1 MNVTQLAEQLRRDN
15 QFMKDVTRWEVIPP
29 REART
34 LPFPETMDGRLKD
47 VLGKR
52 GIHALY
58 THQAH
63 SLEAI
68 GRGVSFNSGITT
80 RYSFSPIVI

>member
-1 MNVTQLAEQLRRDN
+1 MNAAQLAQQLRQDRE
-15 QFMKDVTRWEVIPP
+15 FMKDVTRWEVIPP

-34 LPFPETMDGRLKD
+34 VPFPEGMDGRLKT
-47 VLGKR
+47 VLAGR

-58 THQAH
+58 THQAQ

-68 GRGVSFNSGITT
+68 GRGEEIGRAHV
-80 RYSFSPIVI
+80 